1 MQRQWGNAVLTS
13 LKRSE
18 KEGAMCTECIRP
30 QCNSR
35 KVCLADRESLNQ
47 STSFKNSCAC
57 RNGSA
62 SVSHCA
68 KSLAQCNTWEG
79 WPGQGRGWE
88 PPREPKKVR
97 TGDAPAGWTGQ
108 APSPLRVLGTATW
121 QQRHFTAH
129 YLWVC
134 RGLLW
139 GGNALT

>member
-79 WPGQGRGWE
+79 WPGQDCGGGSGRAIAQSIGYVPWSQGAE
-88 PPREPKKVR
+88 QGVFMANTSIHVTFSSIRAVISLHISKVL
-97 TGDAPAGWTGQ
+97 DLPDN
-108 APSPLRVLGTATW
+108 S
-121 QQRHFTAH
+121 
-129 YLWVC
+129 
-134 RGLLW
+134 
-139 GGNALT
+139 